1 MVSEERKIKERRRR
15 TSRDEQGFWGFA
27 IIVVGGAVAVLLSL
41 IV

>member
-1 MVSEERKIKERRRR
+1 MSEERKIKEKRRR
-15 TSRDEQGFWGFA
+15 TGRDDQGFYGFA